1 VTESAEQALPKRE
14 ARRIAGR
21 SLDLDDQQLKDWT
34 LLLERRLGLF
44 IAPERR
50 SFLASGLRACMRET
64 GHRDYSQ
71 YHDYMASAAQHAEQ
85 WSLLVDR
92 LTVHETCFFRHESSM
107 NLVRDVVLPAA
118 CEQGDSVAAWS
129 VGCATGEETYSLAML
144 IDSYCSSLPKV
155 CSYRVIGTDIS
166 VPSLR
171 HARAGVYLNR
181 RLSDLSESF
190 RKRYC
195 QPLSNARFSID
206 VRLRDKVEFFPLN
219 LRDVAQAPFDNL
231 NLIYCQN
238 LLIYYDRPRRLQL
251 VDCLAGFLCP
261 GGVLVLGP
269 GELLN
274 WQHPRMEKVRFDDTL
289 AYRRAE

>member
-1 VTESAEQALPKRE
+1 VTESAGQALSKRE
-14 ARRIAGR
+14 ARGIAGC
-21 SLDLDDQQLKDWT
+21 SVALDDRQFEEWVI
-34 LLLERRLGLF
+34 LLERRVGLF
-44 IAPERR
+44 MAPERR

-64 GHRDYSQ
+64 GHRDYRQ
-71 YHDYMASAAQHAEQ
+71 YHDYMASASQHAEE
-85 WSLLVDR
+85 WSSLVDR

-107 NLVRDVVLPAA
+107 NLVRDAVLPAA
-118 CEQGDSVAAWS
+118 CEQGSSVAAWS
-129 VGCATGEETYSLAML
+129 VGSATGEEAYSLAML
-144 IDSYCSSLPKV
+144 IDDYCLSLPKV

-166 VPSLR
+166 APSLR

-181 RLSDLSESF
+181 RLSDVSESL
-190 RKRYC
+190 RQRYC
-195 QPLSNARFSID
+195 QSVSNTRFAID
-206 VRLRDKVEFFPLN
+206 ARLRENVEFFLMN
-219 LRDVAQAPFDNL
+219 LRDVAEAPFDNL
-231 NLIYCQN
+231 NLIFCQN

-274 WQHPRMEKVRFDDTL
+274 WQHPNMEKVRFDDTL

>member
-1 VTESAEQALPKRE
+1 
-14 ARRIAGR
+14 
-21 SLDLDDQQLKDWT
+21 
-34 LLLERRLGLF
+34 
-44 IAPERR
+44 
-50 SFLASGLRACMRET
+50 
-64 GHRDYSQ
+64 
-71 YHDYMASAAQHAEQ
+71 
-85 WSLLVDR
+85 
-92 LTVHETCFFRHESSM
+92 
-107 NLVRDVVLPAA
+107 
-118 CEQGDSVAAWS
+118 
-129 VGCATGEETYSLAML
+129 
-144 IDSYCSSLPKV
+144 
-155 CSYRVIGTDIS
+155 
-166 VPSLR
+166 
-171 HARAGVYLNR
+171 
-181 RLSDLSESF
+181 
-190 RKRYC
+190 
-195 QPLSNARFSID
+195 